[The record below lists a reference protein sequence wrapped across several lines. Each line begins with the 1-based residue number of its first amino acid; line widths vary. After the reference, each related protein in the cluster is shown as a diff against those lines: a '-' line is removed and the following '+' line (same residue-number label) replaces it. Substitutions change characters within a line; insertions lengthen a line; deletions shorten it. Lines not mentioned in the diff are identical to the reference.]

1 MSDGLGFLE
10 ELGFKYAGKWVLD
23 NGGKIKADLIEAKKE
38 LKNVLYAFVVNEK
51 VVYVGKTVSLA
62 QRMRNYRNNLNDGQF
77 TNRKVNCEI
86 TQEIAKSDKD
96 VLIYVLSK
104 DDVNHQI
111 ENFNDLIKI
120 PTSLEDRVIGK
131 LSPEWNEQ
139 GKDDEND

>member
-1 MSDGLGFLE
+1 MSSSLGFIE

-23 NGGKIKADLIEAKKE
+23 GGGKIKADLIEAKKE
-38 LKNVLYAFVVNEK
+38 LKNVLYAFVVDEK

-62 QRMRNYRNNLNDGQF
+62 QRMRNYRNNLDDGQF

-86 TQEIAKSDKD
+86 TQEIAKSDKE

-104 DDVNHQI
+104 DDVNSQI

-120 PTSLEDRVIGK
+120 PVSLEDGVIGK
-131 LSPEWNEQ
+131 LSPKWNEQ
-139 GKDDEND
+139 GKD